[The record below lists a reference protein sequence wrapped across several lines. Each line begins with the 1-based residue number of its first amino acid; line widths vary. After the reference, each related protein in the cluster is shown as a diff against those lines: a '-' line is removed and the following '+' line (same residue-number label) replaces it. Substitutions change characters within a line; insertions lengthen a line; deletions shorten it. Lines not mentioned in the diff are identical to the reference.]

1 MQFRELKQ
9 HHLPAIITVVVLF
22 IADSLSF
29 FLAYAVAEN
38 TGSEFIGIKYPFRV
52 FILIIF
58 LIYISKRYNPD
69 PLISRGNDVK
79 IIIQMLYVV
88 GIIYIFYKILSK
100 TISIDKA
107 QYDIVFLHSFIFIDV
122 SFRFIIRSFQRF
134 FLRKGIGG
142 KSTIIVGSGEDAHH
156 LTDEIMRNPS
166 FGFNLKGYFHDVESS
181 NMNRYCTYLGSQD
194 KIQSY
199 LQEHKIHE
207 MIIALDVHEHE
218 KLLDIIG
225 EFNLFDICIKVIP
238 DMYEALTG
246 QVRID
251 TIRGLALLNIN
262 PDIMTEFQSIIKRF
276 IDIILSVS
284 ALVILFPINVLIGLI
299 IKITSAGGIFYTQI
313 RLGLNGNRFTLIKF
327 RTMHA
332 NSEKTTGPVWADKD
346 DPRITAVGKVLRKY
360 HLDEIPQLLNVLRGD
375 MCIVGPRPERPQIID
390 DLVQDIP
397 YYSRRLKVRPGITG
411 WAQIMGV
418 YDSSVADVHNKLK
431 HDFYY
436 IENMSL
442 LLDIKIIFLTVWA
455 VFRGKGH

>member
-1 MQFRELKQ
+1 MQIREIKQ
-9 HHLPAIITVVVLF
+9 HHLPAIITVAALF

-29 FLAYAVAEN
+29 YLAYIVAEN

-69 PLISRGNDVK
+69 PLISRGYDIK

-88 GIIYIFYKILSK
+88 GIMYIFYKILSK

-107 QYDIVFLHSFIFIDV
+107 QYDLVFLHSFIFIDA
-122 SFRFIIRSFQRF
+122 SFRFIIRSIQRI
-134 FLRKGIGG
+134 FLRLGIGG
-142 KSTIIVGSGEDAHH
+142 RSTIIVGTGEDAHH
-156 LTDEIMRNPS
+156 LADEIMRNPS
-166 FGFNLKGYFHDVESS
+166 FGFNLKGYFHHVEIS
-181 NMNRYCTYLGSQD
+181 NMNRYCSYLGSHD
-194 KIQSY
+194 KIHAYIQS
-199 LQEHKIHE
+199 HKIHE

-218 KLLDIIG
+218 KLLEIIG
-225 EFNLFDICIKVIP
+225 QFNLFDICIKVIP
-238 DMYEALTG
+238 DMYEAITG

-262 PDIMTEFQSIIKRF
+262 PDIMTEFQSIIKRV

-284 ALVILFPINVLIGLI
+284 ALVIFFPINILIGLI
-299 IKITSAGGIFYTQI
+299 IQITSAGGIFYTQT

-332 NSEKTTGPVWADKD
+332 NSEKSSGPVWADRD
-346 DPRITAVGKVLRKY
+346 DPRITTAGKFLRKY
-360 HLDEIPQLLNVLRGD
+360 HFDEIPQLLNVLRGD
-375 MCIVGPRPERPQIID
+375 MCIVGPRPERPQIIA
-390 DLVQDIP
+390 DLLQDIP
-397 YYSRRLKVRPGITG
+397 YYTHRLKVKPGITG

>member
-1 MQFRELKQ
+1 MIRF
-9 HHLPAIITVVVLF
+9 
-22 IADSLSF
+22 S
-29 FLAYAVAEN
+29 
-38 TGSEFIGIKYPFRV
+38 
-52 FILIIF
+52 ILILCLLLTSNYAQAGNKF
-58 LIYISKRYNPD
+58 LERYCLDCHNNKKHKGGINLQKFSHKDLYAAIEQLELGEMP
-69 PLISRGNDVK
+69 PKKYKIKPTQKGVSSFINSVKKYLQKQKPVTKVHYKWMMKSEHERALKNFFGVDVK
-79 IIIQMLYVV
+79 SALPERSDNGFHMPDSKFDSDSITPEYLEKV
-88 GIIYIFYKILSK
+88 YKLNNVAL
-100 TISIDKA
+100 D
-107 QYDIVFLHSFIFIDV
+107 Q
-122 SFRFIIRSFQRF
+122 
-134 FLRKGIGG
+134 
-142 KSTIIVGSGEDAHH
+142 
-156 LTDEIMRNPS
+156 
-166 FGFNLKGYFHDVESS
+166 
-181 NMNRYCTYLGSQD
+181 TYLQ
-194 KIQSY
+194 K
-199 LQEHKIHE
+199 HKIHE

-238 DMYEALTG
+238 DMYEAITG

-299 IKITSAGGIFYTQI
+299 IHITSAGGIFYTQI
-313 RLGLNGNRFTLIKF
+313 RMGLNGNRFTLIKF

-346 DPRITAVGKVLRKY
+346 DPRITAIGKVLRKY
-360 HLDEIPQLLNVLRGD
+360 HLDEIPQLLNVLRGN

-411 WAQIMGV
+411 WAQIMGA
-418 YDSSVADVHNKLK
+418 YDSSVADVNNKLK

-442 LLDIKIIFLTVWA
+442 LLDIKIIFLTIWA
-455 VFRGKGH
+455 VFRGKGY

>member
-1 MQFRELKQ
+1 MTKCSQSMAPWVR
-9 HHLPAIITVVVLF
+9 I
-22 IADSLSF
+22 
-29 FLAYAVAEN
+29 
-38 TGSEFIGIKYPFRV
+38 
-52 FILIIF
+52 
-58 LIYISKRYNPD
+58 
-69 PLISRGNDVK
+69 
-79 IIIQMLYVV
+79 
-88 GIIYIFYKILSK
+88 
-100 TISIDKA
+100 
-107 QYDIVFLHSFIFIDV
+107 
-122 SFRFIIRSFQRF
+122 
-134 FLRKGIGG
+134 GIGG
-142 KSTIIVGSGEDAHH
+142 KSTIIVGTGEDAHH

-166 FGFNLKGYFHDVESS
+166 FGFNLKGYFHNVESS
-181 NMNRYCTYLGSQD
+181 NMNRYCPYLGSQD

-199 LQEHKIHE
+199 LQKHKIHE

-238 DMYEALTG
+238 DMYEAITG

-251 TIRGLALLNIN
+251 RIRGLALLNIN

-299 IKITSAGGIFYTQI
+299 IQITSAGGIFYTQI

-390 DLVQDIP
+390 DLIQDIP
-397 YYSRRLKVRPGITG
+397 YYSLASFPCSKKDPLRQWWQSQR
-411 WAQIMGV
+411 
-418 YDSSVADVHNKLK
+418 D
-431 HDFYY
+431 
-436 IENMSL
+436 
-442 LLDIKIIFLTVWA
+442 
-455 VFRGKGH
+455 

>member
-9 HHLPAIITVVVLF
+9 HHLPAIITVAALF
-22 IADSLSF
+22 IADGLSF

-38 TGSEFIGIKYPFRV
+38 AGSEFIGIKYPFRV

-69 PLISRGNDVK
+69 PLISRGNEVK

-88 GIIYIFYKILSK
+88 GIFYIFYKILSK

-122 SFRFIIRSFQRF
+122 SFRFIIRSVQRF
-134 FLRKGIGG
+134 FLRIGIGG
-142 KSTIIVGSGEDAHH
+142 KSTIIVGTGEDAYH

-238 DMYEALTG
+238 DMYEAITG

-299 IKITSAGGIFYTQI
+299 IQITSAGGIFYTQI

-332 NSEKTTGPVWADKD
+332 HSEKTTGPVWANKN

>member
-9 HHLPAIITVVVLF
+9 HHLPAIITVVALF

-107 QYDIVFLHSFIFIDV
+107 QYDIVFMHSFIFIDV

-134 FLRKGIGG
+134 FLRIGIGG
-142 KSTIIVGSGEDAHH
+142 ESTIIVGTGEDAHH

-166 FGFNLKGYFHDVESS
+166 FGFNLKGYFHDVESL
-181 NMNRYCTYLGSQD
+181 NMNRYSPYLGSED

-207 MIIALDVHEHE
+207 LIIALDVHEHE

-225 EFNLFDICIKVIP
+225 KFNLFDICIKVIP
-238 DMYEALTG
+238 DMYEAITG

-262 PDIMTEFQSIIKRF
+262 PDIMTEFQSIIKRI

-284 ALVILFPINVLIGLI
+284 ALVILFPINILIGLI
-299 IKITSAGGIFYTQI
+299 IQITSAGGIFYTQI

-332 NSEKTTGPVWADKD
+332 NSEKATGPVWADRH
-346 DPRITAVGKVLRKY
+346 DPRITTAGKLLRKY

>member
-1 MQFRELKQ
+1 
-9 HHLPAIITVVVLF
+9 
-22 IADSLSF
+22 
-29 FLAYAVAEN
+29 
-38 TGSEFIGIKYPFRV
+38 
-52 FILIIF
+52 
-58 LIYISKRYNPD
+58 
-69 PLISRGNDVK
+69 
-79 IIIQMLYVV
+79 
-88 GIIYIFYKILSK
+88 
-100 TISIDKA
+100 
-107 QYDIVFLHSFIFIDV
+107 
-122 SFRFIIRSFQRF
+122 
-134 FLRKGIGG
+134 
-142 KSTIIVGSGEDAHH
+142 
-156 LTDEIMRNPS
+156 
-166 FGFNLKGYFHDVESS
+166 
-181 NMNRYCTYLGSQD
+181 
-194 KIQSY
+194 
-199 LQEHKIHE
+199 
-207 MIIALDVHEHE
+207 
-218 KLLDIIG
+218 
-225 EFNLFDICIKVIP
+225 
-238 DMYEALTG
+238 
-246 QVRID
+246 
-251 TIRGLALLNIN
+251 
-262 PDIMTEFQSIIKRF
+262 MTEFQSIIKRF

-299 IKITSAGGIFYTQI
+299 IQITSAGGIFYTQI

-455 VFRGKGH
+455 VFRGKGY